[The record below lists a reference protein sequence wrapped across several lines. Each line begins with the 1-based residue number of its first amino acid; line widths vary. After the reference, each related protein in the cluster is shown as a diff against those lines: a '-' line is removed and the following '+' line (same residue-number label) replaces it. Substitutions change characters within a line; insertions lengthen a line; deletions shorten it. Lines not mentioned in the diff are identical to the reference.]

1 MISPRTR
8 PSLGK
13 EWKGHPAVM
22 WIQPEVTLEV
32 MLILSVPL
40 MHQTSPDTK
49 PTALESIRPWT
60 TLLAVVCLP
69 SIRYGRRRACARR
82 TNRSPRATPNTSRHC
97 SAKESCETLRTF
109 TKRTSKKFVICTTP
123 RARRHDWRGVR
134 GTCGDRIAMRS
145 RRKSKPPSDTP
156 PRPPSLFPKRPFLK
170 TARNSSSGRSRTSR
184 LSGGFPNQDA
194 CRNHEC
200 TSSANRGT
208 NPTQITSPRN
218 ISRANTFRAARLT
231 RRNKSRR
238 SDVQTEGKVL

>member
-1 MISPRTR
+1 
-8 PSLGK
+8 
-13 EWKGHPAVM
+13 
-22 WIQPEVTLEV
+22 

-49 PTALESIRPWT
+49 PTALETIRPWT

-69 SIRYGRRRACARR
+69 SIRYGRRRARARR
-82 TNRSPRATPNTSRHC
+82 TNRSPRATPQYLATLQRKRELRNTQDVHEAYMQKVRDLYDTTGEK
-97 SAKESCETLRTF
+97 ARLAWGACE
-109 TKRTSKKFVICTTP
+109 
-123 RARRHDWRGVR
+123 RAATGSQCVR
-134 GTCGDRIAMRS
+134 DGNRNRQ
-145 RRKSKPPSDTP
+145 SDTP
-156 PRPPSLFPKRPFLK
+156 PRPPSLFPKKPFLK